1 MAAVRRLPLI
11 GVRSLALFA
20 LCLPLLGGCDDTAK
34 AAPPPPAS
42 PVTFQNDVRPI
53 LETKCIA
60 CHGCYDAPCQLKLET
75 AAGLDRGASTEPVYK
90 QRTKAADP
98 SRLFIDATTTAD
110 WRERGFFSVIDS
122 TEGLEASLLYRMLEL
137 GRAHEFTP
145 GEPLPDDIQLGLKR
159 ENQCPT
165 PERMDEYAEAHP
177 LGGMPLGTP
186 ALTDQEFATLRA
198 WLAAGAPPG
207 SDEVQLS
214 ADEQRQIRAWE
225 SWLNRDGKRQQLVA
239 RWVFEHL
246 FLAHLYFDDGSGR
259 RPDHFFTLER
269 SRTAPGKA
277 LVPVA
282 TSRPNDPPGGEFW
295 YRLRPVK
302 GTIVHKTHITYA
314 LSDAKRQR
322 METLFFAE
330 PWTVSKLPGYGEDER
345 ANPFTTFAALPA
357 RARYQLMLDDAEYFV
372 RTFIRGPV
380 CRGQIATDV
389 IRDRFW
395 AVFQD
400 PDHDLYIT
408 DADYRASTSPLLG
421 LPGQEGTLLDLGPEW
436 IRYSKRRNDYLRQR
450 HDAYARSAP
459 SGPDW
464 DSIWN
469 GDGDNSN
476 ALLTIF
482 RHHDNSSVRQGLIGD
497 YPLTTWVMDYP
508 LFERSYY
515 NLVVNFDVFGSVSH
529 QAQTR
534 LYFDLIR
541 NGAEQNTLRFLPAAA
556 RKGLLDDWYQKT
568 GKLKLLISYAD
579 ADGETPTAID
589 YHSATP
595 MAEFNAGLLSRFAAI
610 NARPDPIN
618 RCGDDECVRETA
630 SALERQVETALA
642 PLASRPAADLPV
654 INWMPEASLLLVDGD
669 RDSTVYS
676 LLRNRAHS
684 NVAFL
689 FGESLRY
696 QPEKDTLTIYPGV
709 LLSYPNF
716 MFQVAAA
723 DLPAFAGAMEA
734 ARDEADFT
742 ALVERFGLRRT
753 ETDFWQRVQAPL
765 RYMEQ
770 HEPIQAGI
778 LDLNRY
784 GNF

>member
-1 MAAVRRLPLI
+1 MAAVRRFPLFGARLPALI
-11 GVRSLALFA
+11 ALF
-20 LCLPLLGGCDDTAK
+20 LPLLGACDDAAK
-34 AAPPPPAS
+34 AAVPPPAS
-42 PVTFQNDVRPI
+42 PVSFQSDVRPI
-53 LETKCIA
+53 LEDKCIA
-60 CHGCYDAPCQLKLET
+60 CHGCYDSPCQLKLET

-90 QRTKAADP
+90 QRTRAADP
-98 SRLFIDATTTAD
+98 TRLFIDASTTSQ
-110 WRERGFFSVIDS
+110 WRDRGFFSVIDS
-122 TEGLEASLLYRMLEL
+122 TEGLEESVLYRMLAL
-137 GRAHEFTP
+137 GSAHQFTP

-159 ENQCPT
+159 TNQCPT
-165 PERMDEYAEAHP
+165 PERMDDYAQSHP
-177 LGGMPLGTP
+177 MGGMPLGTP
-186 ALTDQEFATLRA
+186 ALTEQEFATIRA

-207 SDEVQLS
+207 DDSVTLS

-225 SWLNRDGKRQQLVA
+225 NWLNRDGKRQQLVA

-246 FLAHLYFDDGSGR
+246 FLAHLYFEDGSGR

-269 SRTAPGKA
+269 SRTAPGKPV
-277 LVPVA
+277 VPVA
-282 TSRPNDPPGGEFW
+282 TPRPNDPPGGEFW
-295 YRLRPVK
+295 YRLRPVR
-302 GTIVHKTHITYA
+302 GAIVHKTHITYA
-314 LSDAKRQR
+314 LSEDKRR
-322 METLFFAE
+322 HLEHLFFAE
-330 PWTVSKLPGYGEDER
+330 PWSVNTLPGYSEDER

-357 RARYQLMLDDAEYFV
+357 RARYQIMLDDAEYFV

-421 LPGQEGTLLDLGPEW
+421 LPGQEGTLLDLGPQW

-464 DSIWN
+464 SSIWN
-469 GDGDNSN
+469 GDGDNTN

-541 NGAEQNTLRFLPAAA
+541 NGAEQNTLRFLPPTA
-556 RKGLLDDWYQKT
+556 RKTILDNWYQNT
-568 GKLKLLISYAD
+568 GKIKLLISYAD

-595 MAEFNAGLLSRFAAI
+595 MDEFNSGLLSHFANI

-618 RCGDDECVRETA
+618 RCADGDCVRPEA
-630 SALERQVETALA
+630 GALERRVETALA

-654 INWMPEASLLLVDGD
+654 VNWMPEASLLLVDDG

-716 MFQVAAA
+716 MFQVSAA
-723 DLPAFAGAMEA
+723 DLPAFATAMKNTTSQ
-734 ARDEADFT
+734 ADFT
-742 ALVERFGLRRT
+742 ALVERFGVRRT
-753 ETDFWQRVQAPL
+753 ETDFWQRFHTPQH
-765 RYMEQ
+765 YMER